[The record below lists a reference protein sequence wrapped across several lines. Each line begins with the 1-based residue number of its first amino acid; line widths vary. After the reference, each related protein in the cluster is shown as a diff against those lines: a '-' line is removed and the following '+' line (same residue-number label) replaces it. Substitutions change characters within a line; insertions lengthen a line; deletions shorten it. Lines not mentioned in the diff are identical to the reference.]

1 MLRNYITMAWR
12 NLMKHKFISFIN
24 LFGLTVGLTCCL
36 LITAYILH
44 ETSYDTY
51 NPNANRIYRVTRS
64 FNNQDGVVSLRLGT
78 IAPPFGPLIKTYFP
92 DIQKITRMLPNGKT
106 PVKYEDKMFNETN
119 VFFADEH
126 LFDVFQVDVT
136 KGNPKKALFDPFTVM
151 LSEDVAKKYFGTE
164 DPMNKMIKINNQF
177 NLKVTGVYKSWPS
190 NAHIHP
196 EMMVS
201 FNTLKDSVVYGER
214 NLQTNYGNNSFFTYL
229 LLPENYP
236 ATNIQSQFPNFLDR
250 MVHFPGAPASF
261 KPSTTTKLDL
271 QRLTDI
277 HLKSHLDY
285 EAEENGDIKRVY
297 VFSAIA
303 LIILL
308 IACINYMNLSTARST
323 LRAKEIG
330 IRKVTGA
337 TKTELVSQFLSE
349 SVLISAL
356 AMLLALTLTWITIP
370 WLNKLSGL
378 HLSISVLM
386 QWKWLLVILLVP
398 FVVGIVS
405 GLYPAL
411 FMSSFQPV
419 KTLKGLF
426 RVGGKSISFRQTL
439 VVIQFSIS
447 IVLII
452 TTAIVFQQ
460 LKYMQQKSLGY
471 TKEHVIVMPYTI
483 STASQYESFRNE
495 LIANSGIKNVAR
507 SSRIPTGRLL
517 DSQGASVVD
526 ADTLQPVNTE
536 LKYLAVDHDF
546 ISTYNIQMAAG
557 RNFDRAYATDTANYV
572 INEAVV
578 SALNWKS
585 ADKAVGKEFSY
596 GGTRGRIIGVIKD
609 FHFESM
615 HKKIAPIV
623 FVLPRPDQNNFFG
636 QLSIKINASNIN
648 SSLQTIENVWK
659 KFIPETPYE
668 YTFLDEN
675 FGRLYSS
682 EQRQSSLFTIF
693 SCIAIFIAC
702 LGLLGLSAFAISQR
716 IKEIGIRKVLG
727 ASPGNLVTL
736 LSKDFLKLVGIAA
749 VIAFP
754 VAWYAMDTWL
764 TDFAYRISISWW
776 IFLLAGLIAAAIA
789 LLTVG
794 IQALKAAMSNPVKS
808 LRTE

>member
-1 MLRNYITMAWR
+1 MIRNYLTMAWR

-64 FNNQDGVVSLRLGT
+64 FNNRDGVVSLRLGT
-78 IAPPFGPLIKTYFP
+78 IAPPFGPLLKNYFP
-92 DIQKITRMLPNGKT
+92 DIEKITRLLPNGKT

-126 LFDVFQVDVT
+126 LFDVFKVDVT
-136 KGNPKKALFDPFTVM
+136 KGNPKKALYDPFTVM
-151 LSEDVAKKYFGTE
+151 LSEDLARKYFGQE

-190 NAHIHP
+190 NAHMHP

-201 FNTLKDSVVYGER
+201 FNTLKDSAVYGER

-236 ATNIQSQFPNFLDR
+236 AGNIASQFPAFLDR
-250 MVHFPGAPASF
+250 MVHLPGAPASF
-261 KPSTTTKLDL
+261 KTSSGTKLDL

-277 HLKSHLDY
+277 HLTSHLDY

-297 VFSAIA
+297 IFSGIA

-337 TKTELVSQFLSE
+337 TKTELVAQFLSE
-349 SVLISAL
+349 SVLLSAL
-356 AMLLALTLTWITIP
+356 AMLMALGLTWLAIP

-378 HLSISVLM
+378 HLSMALFM

-398 FVVGIVS
+398 FVVGTVS
-405 GLYPAL
+405 GIYPAL

-426 RVGGKSISFRQTL
+426 RVGGKSISFRQAL
-439 VVIQFSIS
+439 VVVQFAIS

-471 TKEHVIVMPYTI
+471 TKEHVVVMPNTI
-483 STASQYESFRNE
+483 GTVSQYESFRNE
-495 LIANSGIKNVAR
+495 LIATTGVKNVAR

-526 ADTLQPVNTE
+526 ADTLQPVNAE
-536 LKYLAVDHDF
+536 LKYLAIDHDF
-546 ISTYNIQMAAG
+546 IATYNIQMAAG
-557 RNFDRAYATDTANYV
+557 RNFDRAYATDTANFI
-572 INEAVV
+572 INEAVAT
-578 SALNWKS
+578 ALNWQS
-585 ADKAVGKEFSY
+585 AEKAIGKDFNY
-596 GGTRGRIIGVIKD
+596 GGTRGKIIGVTKD

-615 HKKIAPIV
+615 HNKIAPIV
-623 FVLPRPDQNNFFG
+623 FVLPRPDQNGFFG
-636 QLSIKINASNIN
+636 QLSVKLSASNIN
-648 SSLQTIENVWK
+648 STLQTIENVWK
-659 KFIPETPYE
+659 KFAPETPYE

-716 IKEIGIRKVLG
+716 VKEIGIRKVLG
-727 ASPGNLVTL
+727 ASPGNLVAL
-736 LSKDFLKLVGIAA
+736 LSKDFLKLVAVAA

-754 VAWYAMDTWL
+754 IAWYAMDTWL

-776 IFLLAGLIAAAIA
+776 IFLVAGLVAAIIA

-794 IQALKAAMSNPVKS
+794 IQALKAAISNPVKS